1 MDRTMRKWAVILAVV
16 IWLIGHDNP
25 VLFPDADL
33 VVIQNNVCTV
43 FKGQDA
49 LASVSM
55 DWVFIVRVGDFIL

>member
-1 MDRTMRKWAVILAVV
+1 MKKWIFILLAVV
-16 IWLIGHDNP
+16 IWLVGNETP
-25 VLFPDADL
+25 VLVPDANMVTIMDNTL
-33 VVIQNNVCTV
+33 TV